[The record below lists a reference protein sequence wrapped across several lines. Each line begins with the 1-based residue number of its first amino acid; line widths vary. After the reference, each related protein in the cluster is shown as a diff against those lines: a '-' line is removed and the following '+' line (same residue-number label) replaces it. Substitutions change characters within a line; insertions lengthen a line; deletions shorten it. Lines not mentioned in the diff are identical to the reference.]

1 MNLIIQNSKEKI
13 IRMNYFTNVFIAYRI
28 ILTIPVSVASAKR
41 SFLKLKLIKFCLK
54 STMFQ

>member
-41 SFLKLKLIKFCLK
+41 SF
-54 STMFQ
+54 